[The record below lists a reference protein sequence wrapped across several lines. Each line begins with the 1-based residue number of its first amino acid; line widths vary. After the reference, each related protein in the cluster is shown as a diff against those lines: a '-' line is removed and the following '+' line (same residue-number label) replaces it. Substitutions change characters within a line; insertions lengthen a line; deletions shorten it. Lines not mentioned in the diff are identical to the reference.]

1 MQNQRRASDASREAT
16 MSSIQLDI
24 ERELKRIQ
32 AVSGRGLLQVDCEAG
47 RIEADLL
54 AVDGIGCSVQTLGL
68 SPSKLA
74 NASLDELK
82 TISDGL
88 ISRLTYLLEP
98 IGIVEADADRC
109 SVQLRSNPP
118 KKGEDETSYYELMV
132 RRGGDITLSRYS
144 KKTGQLRQIVPAHV
158 TREVLGR
165 LADDF
170 LAAVG

>member
-1 MQNQRRASDASREAT
+1 MSMQT
-16 MSSIQLDI
+16 DI

-32 AVSGRGLLQVDCEAG
+32 AVSGRGLLQIDRDAG

-54 AVDGIGCSVQTLGL
+54 AVDAIGCSFQTLGL
-68 SPSKLA
+68 STQKLA
-74 NASLDELK
+74 DSSLDKLK
-82 TISDGL
+82 AISETLTGK
-88 ISRLTYLLEP
+88 LTYLLEP
-98 IGIVEADADRC
+98 IGMVEADADRC

-118 KKGEDETSYYELMV
+118 QKGEEATSYYELMV

-144 KKTGQLRQIVPAHV
+144 KKSGQLRQIVPAHV

-170 LAAVG
+170 LAVVD

>member
-1 MQNQRRASDASREAT
+1 MHEREAT
-16 MSSIQLDI
+16 MSIQPDI

-47 RIEADLL
+47 RIEADLV
-54 AVDGIGCSVQTLGL
+54 AVDAIGCSFQTLGL
-68 SPSKLA
+68 STPKLA
-74 NASLDELK
+74 TAGLDELK
-82 TISDGL
+82 AISETLTGK
-88 ISRLTYLLEP
+88 LTYLLEP
-98 IGIVEADADRC
+98 IGLVEADADRC
-109 SVQLRSNPP
+109 SIQLRSNPP

-144 KKTGQLRQIVPAHV
+144 KKTGQLRQIIPANV

-170 LAAVG
+170 IAAVM